1 MHQPY
6 KTRASWKVSRYLTRV
21 DLPKADTLLLY
32 GGLASRLVEVPGP
45 FRAEVDVLL
54 TDPNST
60 QVLGDSKLRT
70 LLQEQGIL
78 IPEGFDELAFL
89 KKSYERVRSINSGT
103 LGLTLCPTLD
113 CNFRCSYCYQH
124 HLSGIMSEDIQEKVV
139 QFVKE
144 HNPPVTSL
152 SVTWFGGEPL
162 LALSVIEHLSK
173 QFMNLQD
180 GEIKYQASIV
190 TNGWLLK
197 SDVSRLLADL
207 NVRRVQVTLDGA
219 RKSHNSRR
227 PLKGGHPTSDKI
239 VHNIANADQRL
250 RINVRVNIDQN
261 NVEGVP
267 QLFEQLD
274 AAGLLGRIGLYF
286 APVYPYTDV
295 CADTA
300 GSCIIGRTWAKLQ
313 GQLHFNALEHGYGGF
328 GLPESKPHYCMAD
341 SNQGWVISPHGLMFK
356 CWNDVTQPQNA
367 VFDLSTGTQTQR
379 MKEVQERWTSWN
391 PFNLPDCINC
401 KILPQCLG
409 GCPYLGLQQESPYTH
424 GNCEEV
430 KENLQEVLAIYY
442 LAFKRREAGKQ
453 LMERLHEWIPEVVP
467 DPESIE
473 KGKVEEKIDFES

>member
-1 MHQPY
+1 M
-6 KTRASWKVSRYLTRV
+6 TTVNLTEV
-21 DLPKADTLLLY
+21 NVCLIY
-32 GGLASRLVEVPGP
+32 GGLGGRLVEVPGLYIDEA
-45 FRAEVDVLL
+45 FILL
-54 TDPNST
+54 EDPNSS
-60 QVLGDSKLRT
+60 QVSGESILRK

-78 IPEGFDELAFL
+78 VPEKWDELSFL
-89 KKSYERVRSINSGT
+89 KSRYEKVRLTRSES
-103 LGLTLCPTLD
+103 LGLTICPTLN
-113 CNFRCSYCYQH
+113 CNFRCIYCYQH
-124 HLSGIMSEDIQEKVV
+124 HPYGIMPSDVQEKVI
-139 QFVKE
+139 QFVEE
-144 HNPPVTSL
+144 HEPSVTAL

-162 LALSVIEHLSK
+162 FAISAIERLSRRLI
-173 QFMNLQD
+173 NL
-180 GEIKYQASIV
+180 GSGNIKYQASII
-190 TNGWLLK
+190 TNGYLLTP
-197 SDVSRLLADL
+197 DVSRLLADL
-207 NVRRVQVTLDGA
+207 KVRHVQVTLDGP
-219 RKSHNSRR
+219 REIHNSRR
-227 PLKGGHPTSDKI
+227 PLKGGGPTFDKI
-239 VHNIANADQRL
+239 VDNIANADPRL

-328 GLPESKPHYCMAD
+328 GLPESKLHYCMAD
-341 SNQGWVISPHGLMFK
+341 SNQGWVISPNGLMFK

-401 KILPQCLG
+401 KILPQCMG
-409 GCPYLGLQQESPYTH
+409 GCPYQGLQQESPYTH

-473 KGKVEEKIDFES
+473 KGKVKEKSDFES